1 MELKMNYQYTYFVHP
16 FVVKESKFQKYIQS
30 LLRNKNFK
38 LRVFQKSKDIELYN
52 YFSPKTREMLFSG
65 FAHSK
70 SKLEKLEVLP
80 DDTKSAIL
88 SKYPCTIFEY
98 KLEEDIQ
105 GKTAEDKGIFFKI
118 QKIEII
124 CFNSGIC
131 FFTMKTNVEDSKDF
145 ADILNF
151 NYKFRDIK
159 QENVL
164 NNYDKIYLQ
173 TSTFSD
179 VSKLTEFIKSIT
191 GSDIETMKLDI
202 DTQRFLTYSYV
213 CIDREAWNSNKNF
226 EDIEYNFVKYANFL
240 AADNS
245 VDLKQ
250 NEAVEFSQWKYAKF
264 GFTKQG
270 VVLFTSSSDINNF
283 TDLPDK
289 FENEYFYTYI
299 LNLYKKIYLKKL
311 ETEFKKASNL
321 KVTRKKFIEFT
332 KNLWVLDITED
343 EIGSN
348 INYRLSKIFELD
360 KLYYEIKTK
369 YDILYKEMNIEK
381 NSKGIIFVTI
391 ILVISLIFNV
401 LNYVEMIKLK

>member
-38 LRVFQKSKDIELYN
+38 LRIFQKSKDIELYN

-80 DDTKSAIL
+80 EDTKSAIL

-118 QKIEII
+118 QKIEVI

-131 FFTMKTNVEDSKDF
+131 FFTMKTNIEDSKDF

-179 VSKLTEFIKSIT
+179 VNKLTEFIKSIT

-332 KNLWVLDITED
+332 KNLWILDITED

-348 INYRLSKIFELD
+348 INYMLSKVFELD
-360 KLYYEIKTK
+360 KFYYEIKTK

-381 NSKGIIFVTI
+381 NSKGIIIVTI